1 MRQNLACTAHS
12 AISII
17 AACRSDAIKT
27 NPTVRGSCF
36 FTLLAKMTSSGT
48 LAPLEVLEPHIR
60 RLWQSHL
67 TDEQMLSELRKVFDT
82 TQYGLG

>member
-1 MRQNLACTAHS
+1 MQQNLACTAHS

-60 RLWQSHL
+60 WLWQSHL
-67 TDEQMLSELRKVFDT
+67 TDEQMLSELHKVFDT